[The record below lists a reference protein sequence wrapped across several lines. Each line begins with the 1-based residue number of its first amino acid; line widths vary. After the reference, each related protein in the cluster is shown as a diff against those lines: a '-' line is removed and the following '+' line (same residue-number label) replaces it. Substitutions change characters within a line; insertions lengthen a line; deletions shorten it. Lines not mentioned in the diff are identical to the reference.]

1 MKMGAEV
8 AAKEFD
14 VALDF
19 RAPGDEADVKGQIAL
34 MEQSI
39 AADRTPLCSA
49 PNSYKQLSEVVDDAS
64 IAGNSCYHD
73 RL

>member
-1 MKMGAEV
+1 MGAEV

-39 AADRTPLCSA
+39 SSGP
-49 PNSYKQLSEVVDDAS
+49 DA
-64 IAGNSCYHD
+64 IVLGGQ
-73 RL
+73 